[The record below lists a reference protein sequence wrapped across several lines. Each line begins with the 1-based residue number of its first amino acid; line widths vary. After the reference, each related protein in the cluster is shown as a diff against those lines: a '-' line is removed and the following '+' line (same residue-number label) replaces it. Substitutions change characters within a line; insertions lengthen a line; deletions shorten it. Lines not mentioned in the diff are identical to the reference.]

1 MFSSGVG
8 LLEGGAVNLSSMGRP
23 DEIDEGVP
31 GDGVN
36 PLSEGVGRVVA
47 VDVDIDFDEG
57 FLQQV
62 VGVQGVVGALY
73 EEPVYSLL
81 VTLEKVFEGD
91 VVALQ
96 YQLHERPV
104 VGYDIVGYLHTRS
117 SLRSSNSPSSRAK
130 NGLSRSYRK

>member
-1 MFSSGVG
+1 MTMKKAKIAVLVSGGGTNLQALLDAQRDGKMPHGEIVLVVSS
-8 LLEGGAVNLSSMGRP
+8 EK
-23 DEIDEGVP
+23 
-31 GDGVN
+31 
-36 PLSEGVGRVVA
+36 
-47 VDVDIDFDEG
+47 
-57 FLQQV
+57 
-62 VGVQGVVGALY
+62 
-73 EEPVYSLL
+73 PVYSLL

-96 YQLHERPV
+96 YQLHEHPV

>member
-1 MFSSGVG
+1 MKVSCSRSS
-8 LLEGGAVNLSSMGRP
+8 ASR
-23 DEIDEGVP
+23 
-31 GDGVN
+31 
-36 PLSEGVGRVVA
+36 
-47 VDVDIDFDEG
+47 
-57 FLQQV
+57 
-62 VGVQGVVGALY
+62 GVVGALY
-73 EEPVYSLL
+73 EKPVYSLL

-96 YQLHERPV
+96 YQLHEHPV

>member
-1 MFSSGVG
+1 MMFSSGVG
-8 LLEGGAVNLSSMGRP
+8 LLEGGAVNLSSMGR
-23 DEIDEGVP
+23 
-31 GDGVN
+31 
-36 PLSEGVGRVVA
+36 SSWRRVVA

-73 EEPVYSLL
+73 EKPVYSLL

-96 YQLHERPV
+96 YQLHEHPV

>member
-1 MFSSGVG
+1 M
-8 LLEGGAVNLSSMGRP
+8 
-23 DEIDEGVP
+23 
-31 GDGVN
+31 
-36 PLSEGVGRVVA
+36 
-47 VDVDIDFDEG
+47 DVDIDFDEG

-91 VVALQ
+91 VVALL

-104 VGYDIVGYLHTRS
+104 VGLDIVGYLHTRS
-117 SLRSSNSPSSRAK
+117 SLRISITLSAK
-130 NGLSRSYRK
+130 AQSGLSRS

>member
-1 MFSSGVG
+1 MMFSSGVG
-8 LLEGGAVNLSSMGRP
+8 LLE
-23 DEIDEGVP
+23 